1 MRAASLER
9 HGSPQ
14 QTLSPRLSRLSV
26 ALHTPEEPLRW
37 LASFHGWLDD
47 CGAGPRSLLL
57 QLSTAQVL
65 QVLMQT
71 SEFNARPEQWE
82 AQVEMA

>member
-1 MRAASLER
+1 MQGGTEAAV
-9 HGSPQ
+9 
-14 QTLSPRLSRLSV
+14 SPRPPRLSV